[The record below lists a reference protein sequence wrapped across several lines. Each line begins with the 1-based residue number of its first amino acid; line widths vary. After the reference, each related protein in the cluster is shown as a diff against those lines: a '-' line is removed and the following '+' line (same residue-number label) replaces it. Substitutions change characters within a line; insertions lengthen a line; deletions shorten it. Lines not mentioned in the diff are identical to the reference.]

1 MEEWQ
6 YHYYKGTPALE
17 PLCHSVTVK
26 GLGHKKYQ
34 ATIRSCGSWK
44 TMSTIE
50 LCFTPETVPTPRC
63 CCSGNTIPPAYVSFI
78 IMFCFAPVCTSGPKG
93 GTAGRL
99 RALKTKHTI
108 VKTRRVSVRAP
119 PVCSAACH
127 QRREWQLSVLGSL
140 ENSPA
145 IDLSGTDKN
154 QLTNFTSYCALSEIC
169 RLVKM
174 QPLLLCSV
182 DAGGSVQG
190 NEDMTAPVCLG
201 MHACMLYSTQLLH
214 ACTCACTSL
223 WNSKLTQN
231 FFFPSSFIQNRSS
244 GLYLCLSSAML
255 TPASQQSRH
264 ISVRDNLQLERTGS
278 REGGKNQLWLLHS
291 WLLPFG
297 PLQQKS
303 LTFVGCV
310 YKAGMW
316 CWRGQYT
323 EEAEVLDQQLS
334 QQLGCCFE
342 EKQNRTWMDVRTNSG
357 WNPPCSS
364 LPELCIQAGCVWS
377 REKMK
382 G

>member
-1 MEEWQ
+1 MI
-6 YHYYKGTPALE
+6 YNSFLRRSGSITATKGHLHLSHFVTQWLSRVWVIRNTKQQSAEKPCQQESCVLLLK
-17 PLCHSVTVK
+17 LCRLPDAVAAGTQS
-26 GLGHKKYQ
+26 LQLMYLLL
-34 ATIRSCGSWK
+34 
-44 TMSTIE
+44 
-50 LCFTPETVPTPRC
+50 LCF
-63 CCSGNTIPPAYVSFI
+63 VSLQ
-78 IMFCFAPVCTSGPKG
+78 FAPVGQKG
-93 GTAGRL
+93 ELLGDLGCWKQSTRL
-99 RALKTKHTI
+99 WRHEE
-108 VKTRRVSVRAP
+108 VSVRAP
-119 PVCSAACH
+119 PACSAACH
-127 QRREWQLSVLGSL
+127 QRLDRQLSISGSL

-145 IDLSGTDKN
+145 IDLSGTGKN
-154 QLTNFTSYCALSEIC
+154 SFRINSNFTSYCALREIC

-182 DAGGSVQG
+182 DAGSSVQG

-201 MHACMLYSTQLLH
+201 MHACMPCSTQLLH
-214 ACTCACTSL
+214 ACMCACTLL

-231 FFFPSSFIQNRSS
+231 LFFPSSFFQNRSS
-244 GLYLCLSSAML
+244 ALHLCLSSAML

-310 YKAGMW
+310 YKAGTW

-323 EEAEVLDQQLS
+323 EEVEVLDQQLS

-342 EKQNRTWMDVRTNSG
+342 EKQNHTWMDVRTNSG

-364 LPELCIQAGCVWS
+364 LPELCI
-377 REKMK
+377 
-382 G
+382 